1 MCDTGHIW
9 PHYGCH
15 PDNRDSRVGS
25 GATGGSSITDR
36 IHHPTLVTGN
46 LRTAASCCSA
56 ACCIVQREKSSFQI
70 LYNLRWLVRMNVLLS
85 VGQVMR

>member
-1 MCDTGHIW
+1 MFDLLYIRNKLKVLNSKKEQNSNLSINKAPSMCDTGHIW

-15 PDNRDSRVGS
+15 PDNRDSSVGS

-56 ACCIVQREKSSFQI
+56 A
-70 LYNLRWLVRMNVLLS
+70 
-85 VGQVMR
+85 